1 VDKPEYGRVGRTF
14 ISQDRRRVRL
24 ILRLQEAARTR
35 PRATVIDEI
44 TGIVRAQGF
53 RTIAVA
59 GLYPLQGELSTL
71 VQGSVLRGLGGLMAA
86 FAVIVLVVTR
96 STITICLAVTPLAL
110 FGIVSLSRMPLDIIA
125 APAANVALP
134 LGIDEMIHLG
144 HRVRHARR
152 RAGDLWAAWKKAL
165 VDMWQPILA
174 SMLIVVSGF
183 ALFLLSDFP
192 PTQRLGVLVCIGAVT
207 TDLVVLLM
215 LPGLATVERRP
226 RERPPSQRR
235 L

>member
-1 VDKPEYGRVGRTF
+1 M
-14 ISQDRRRVRL
+14 I
-24 ILRLQEAARTR
+24 AAVLAIACAYLLYPTR
-35 PRATVIDEI
+35 SP
-44 TGIVRAQGF
+44 GIVRAQGF

-134 LGIDEMIHLG
+134 LGIEEMIHLG
-144 HRVRHARR
+144 HRVRHAR
-152 RAGDLWAAWKKAL
+152 AGGPA
-165 VDMWQPILA
+165 IC
-174 SMLIVVSGF
+174 G
-183 ALFLLSDFP
+183 
-192 PTQRLGVLVCIGAVT
+192 RLGKRRSSTCGNPSSPRCLSWYL
-207 TDLVVLLM
+207 DLRCFFC
-215 LPGLATVERRP
+215 PISHPHNG
-226 RERPPSQRR
+226 
-235 L
+235 